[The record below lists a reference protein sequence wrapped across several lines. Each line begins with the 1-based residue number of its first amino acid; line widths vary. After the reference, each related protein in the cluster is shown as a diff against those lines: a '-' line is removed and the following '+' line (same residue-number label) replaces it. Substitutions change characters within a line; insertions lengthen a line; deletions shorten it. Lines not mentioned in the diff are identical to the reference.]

1 MTSGEMTNV
10 KDERGALARLLRID
24 DSAESIALGTAIGV
38 FIAMT
43 PTVGIQMIL
52 VLIVCAF
59 VPANRLAGLVTVYIS
74 NPLTLV
80 PIYYV
85 DYLAGIWALGEEG
98 IGYQEFETQIDFALE
113 NAREAG
119 IVSQSYELLGILS
132 RELMGPMMLG
142 GALIGLVLAIPT
154 YPLIV
159 RAVIAHRHRRSLAD
173 HDGESPVAE
182 KFASPENPQKEEE

>member
-1 MTSGEMTNV
+1 MSEV
-10 KDERGALARLLRID
+10 KEERGLVLRLLHID
-24 DSAESIALGTAIGV
+24 DSAQSIALGTAIGM

-43 PTVGIQMIL
+43 PTVGFQMIL

-85 DYLAGIWALGEEG
+85 DYLAGGWTLGKEGMEYEEFVRLIESALS
-98 IGYQEFETQIDFALE
+98 

-119 IVSQSYELLGILS
+119 ILAQFYELFGFLG
-132 RELMGPMMLG
+132 REFAGPMMLG

-154 YPLIV
+154 YALLVSAI
-159 RAVIAHRHRRSLAD
+159 RSHRRRHPKVPVVEGAEAAAGNAVS
-173 HDGESPVAE
+173 GESLTE
-182 KFASPENPQKEEE
+182 KE

>member
-1 MTSGEMTNV
+1 MTGDGSTDV
-10 KDERGALARLLRID
+10 KKERGAVAKILQID

-52 VLIVCAF
+52 VLIVCAI

-74 NPLTLV
+74 NPLTMV

-85 DYLAGIWALGEEG
+85 DYLAGIWALGEKA
-98 IGYQEFETQIDFALE
+98 IGYHAFDTQIQSAFSGAS
-113 NAREAG
+113 EAG
-119 IVSQSYELLGILS
+119 IIAQSYEVLGLLS

-159 RAVIAHRHRRSLAD
+159 KAVRSHRNSS
-173 HDGESPVAE
+173 DGNPGEGQA
-182 KFASPENPQKEEE
+182 PEEIDTSEPHEKEEE